1 MTRKHDK
8 PLDFVKGDLVYF
20 VGYEG
25 PSDRNKIGIVVDI
38 RTGQSH
44 FPLYVVHWVKDKIQS
59 THTAAHIDLLYTTNM
74 IDDEVSPKSLL
85 HLKDRVND
93 RSEGD

>member
-1 MTRKHDK
+1 MTHNRK
-8 PLDFVKGDLVYF
+8 PLDFVVGDLVYF

-25 PSDRNKIGIVVDI
+25 PSDRDRVGVVVEVKIRD
-38 RTGQSH
+38 SH
-44 FPLYVVHWVKDKIQS
+44 FPLYVVHWIRDELVS
-59 THTAAHIDLLYTTNM
+59 THTATHIDLLYTTDI

>member
-25 PSDRNKIGIVVDI
+25 PSDRNRIGVVVDVKIGE
-38 RTGQSH
+38 SN
-44 FPLYVVHWVKDKIQS
+44 FPLYIVHWIKDKFQS
-59 THTAAHIDLLYTTNM
+59 SHTAAHIDLLYTTDM